1 MKYIWIIMLIIA
13 DIIWFIASLKD
24 FIKTAKQF
32 KAKYILD
39 SIEEYTFSFILLH
52 LLMLFGYSLA
62 LFIKGLG

>member
-24 FIKTAKQF
+24 FIKTAKQI
-32 KAKYILD
+32 KAIYILD